1 MKRILIEDTNRA
13 MQYGLWKDA
22 VVPMVTVGRVFDI
35 THLVRL
41 SKKTGMKLN
50 MLMCYC
56 LGMAFR
62 DIPEFFQIVDKDCF
76 MVFDSAAVQVIVQT
90 QAGIRFCDIPFDED
104 IRQFER
110 LYQTRTRQV
119 MEQCEHLLCSDSTIL
134 ATSAVIQT
142 PLDALCNQYCGFNF
156 PFLCWGQ
163 YRKNYWGRCR
173 VQLFLQF
180 HHVQMDG
187 SHIAAFFNNFQKM
200 ASGLKVGK

>member
-1 MKRILIEDTNRA
+1 MKRVLIKDTDRA

-22 VVPMVTVGRVFDI
+22 IMPMVTVGRVFDI

-56 LGMAFR
+56 VGMAFK
-62 DIPEFFQIVDKDCF
+62 DIPEFFQIVDKDSF
-76 MVFDSAAVQVIVQT
+76 MVYDSAAIQVIVQT
-90 QAGIRFCDIPFDED
+90 KGGIRFCDVPFDED

-110 LYQTRTRQV
+110 LYQTRTRLV
-119 MEQCEHLLCSDSTIL
+119 MERGEHLLCGDSTVL
-134 ATSAVIQT
+134 ATSAVVQT
-142 PLDALCNQYCGFNF
+142 PMDSLCNQYSGFNF
-156 PFLCWGQ
+156 PFLCWGR
-163 YRKNYWGRCR
+163 YRKNFFGRCR

-187 SHIAAFFNNFQKM
+187 SHMAVFFNNFQSM
-200 ASGLKVGK
+200 AKNLKVAK